1 MILLVRRR
9 GRIICFFPLKSY
21 KTISGL
27 SGRCSDGELPIPAFL
42 NAKVKRDRLSY
53 KRRIK
58 QKFMVEKLLVAF
70 IALSDNMRR
79 GYKDHLGAL
88 HPAWKQMVTTIN

>member
-1 MILLVRRR
+1 
-9 GRIICFFPLKSY
+9 
-21 KTISGL
+21 
-27 SGRCSDGELPIPAFL
+27 
-42 NAKVKRDRLSY
+42 
-53 KRRIK
+53 
-58 QKFMVEKLLVAF
+58 MVEKLLVAF